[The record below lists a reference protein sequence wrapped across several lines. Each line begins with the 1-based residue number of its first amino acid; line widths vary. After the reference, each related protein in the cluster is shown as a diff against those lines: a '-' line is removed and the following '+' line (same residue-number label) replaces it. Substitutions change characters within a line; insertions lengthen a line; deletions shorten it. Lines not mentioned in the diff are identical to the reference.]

1 MKNEIF
7 VTTKFLNRVNDIV
20 VLLIPEICVEG
31 EDKPLSEIARA
42 IMENEKF
49 ISCLAPYP
57 KLQKEFEA
65 AENKCV
71 TNLRSIVA
79 DRVLHNLNN

>member
-31 EDKPLSEIARA
+31 
-42 IMENEKF
+42 
-49 ISCLAPYP
+49 
-57 KLQKEFEA
+57 
-65 AENKCV
+65 
-71 TNLRSIVA
+71 
-79 DRVLHNLNN
+79 